1 MQKSRI
7 INTDEINFYLK
18 DLKRIPVISHE
29 RQSEIFKILKCE
41 DTTEEERCGCHN
53 ELIVGNL
60 RFVVSIAKQY
70 QNQGLDLSDLISEG
84 NIGLIKSADRF
95 DPSSGL
101 KFISYAVWWI
111 KQSMMAALN
120 EHSRTIRIPSNLIQ
134 ETQKSKKN
142 TFSYDDPDSNVG
154 EVTYTLPFCVGL
166 NREINEDGDELIDII
181 RDPNEE
187 NPENIFK
194 TSEEIRKRVS
204 AILSVLDDREKVIIE
219 KYFGLNGVESNL
231 DDLGYEFDC
240 TKERI
245 RQLKDKAIKKLR
257 NESYSLLNYL

>member
-1 MQKSRI
+1 
-7 INTDEINFYLK
+7 L
-18 DLKRIPVISHE
+18 
-29 RQSEIFKILKCE
+29 
-41 DTTEEERCGCHN
+41 
-53 ELIVGNL
+53 
-60 RFVVSIAKQY
+60 A
-70 QNQGLDLSDLISEG
+70 DLISEG
-84 NIGLIKSADRF
+84 NIGLIKSASRF

-134 ETQKSKKN
+134 ETQKSKRN
-142 TFSYDDPDSNVG
+142 DFSYDDPSNNVA
-154 EVTYTLPFCVGL
+154 EVMYSLPYCVDL

-181 RDPNEE
+181 RDPNEQS
-187 NPENIFK
+187 PEEIFR
-194 TSEEIRKRVS
+194 SSDEIRKRVS
-204 AILSVLDDREKVIIE
+204 AILSVLDEREKTIIE
-219 KYFGLNGVESNL
+219 KYFGLNGIESNL
-231 DDLGYEFDC
+231 DDLGEEFNC

>member
-1 MQKSRI
+1 M
-7 INTDEINFYLK
+7 NTDEVQYYLK
-18 DLKRIPVISHE
+18 DLKKIPVISHE
-29 RQSEIFKILKCE
+29 RQDEIFKLLKDKKTSTKQIKKLHE
-41 DTTEEERCGCHN
+41 
-53 ELIVGNL
+53 ELILGNL
-60 RFVVSIAKQY
+60 RFVVSVAKQY
-70 QNQGLDLSDLISEG
+70 QNQGLDLADLINEG

-120 EHSRTIRIPSNLIQ
+120 ENSRTIRIPSNLIQ
-134 ETQKSKKN
+134 ETQKRKRNAS
-142 TFSYDDPDSNVG
+142 SPDDPNNLVS
-154 EVTYTLPFCVGL
+154 EITYSLPTCIGL
-166 NREINEDGDELIDII
+166 NRGINEDGDELIDII
-181 RDPNEE
+181 RDPNEQ
-187 NPENIFK
+187 NPEDVFK

-204 AILSVLDDREKVIIE
+204 AILSVLDDREKTIIE

-231 DDLGYEFDC
+231 DDLGEEFNC

-257 NESYSLLNYL
+257 NESYFLLNYL